1 MRRILKEIGR
11 AIWLPALAGAVTFAI
26 TWLAW
31 FLIDPPCVPA
41 PDAPCPLLPWGRYIT
56 RAILTECI
64 RNAVFVMT
72 VTGGSDIM
80 LFIREFKR
88 NEEQRLLN
96 EQQKQDSAARLE
108 QEKQDSAAR
117 LEQEKQAAEQRRADD
132 QQRWEQQRADDR
144 QYWER
149 IRAEDQKRYEQDQ
162 KRWEKEQER
171 ADRLAEK
178 REALLE
184 QSFQLLQ
191 EERNAAETARQA
203 AAAERRQQDERIRRL
218 EMLLAQQPTQTS
230 AN

>member
-11 AIWLPALAGAVTFAI
+11 AIWLPALAGAVTFAV

-31 FLIDPPCVPA
+31 FFIDPPCVPA

-88 NEEQRLLN
+88 NEEQRLIN
-96 EQQKQDSAARLE
+96 E
-108 QEKQDSAAR
+108 QEKLAAADR
-117 LEQEKQAAEQRRADD
+117 LEQEKQAADQRRADD

-149 IRAEDQKRYEQDQ
+149 IRAEDH

-218 EMLLAQQPTQTS
+218 EMLLAQQPPQTS